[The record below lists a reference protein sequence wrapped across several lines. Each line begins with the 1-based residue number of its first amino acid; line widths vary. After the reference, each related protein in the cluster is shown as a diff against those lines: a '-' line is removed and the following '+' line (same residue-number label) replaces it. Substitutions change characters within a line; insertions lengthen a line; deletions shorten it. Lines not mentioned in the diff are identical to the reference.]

1 MKTVEIELGGATR
14 RLSLD
19 LNSVIAL
26 QAQAGADIIT
36 LGQQLADKKA
46 TVADKMRTVRLITWA
61 MLASDCPSFEDNPAS
76 LRTVGSWLSIEDL
89 PRLAGAISDLLSDY
103 MERVGKSGMSEF
115 PGQMAPYVPT
125 PAAVVEAMLRVAQIK
140 DGDTVVDLGAGDGR
154 LLFRAIEMA
163 KDVDAVGYEMHEE
176 RFKALMSRRGDTV
189 GRVYLHQR
197 DIREAD
203 LHSADV
209 VFLYLLPTSNAE
221 LKAKLLAECKPGT
234 RIVSHDFGMPDWE
247 PDQIEK
253 PLAED
258 RAHTVYMW
266 RVPEHAAAV
275 D

>member
-125 PAAVVEAMLRVAQIK
+125 PAPVVEAMLRAAQIK
-140 DGDTVVDLGAGDGR
+140 DHSMVVDLGAGDGR
-154 LLFRAIEMA
+154 LLFRALEMA
-163 KDVDAVGYEMHEE
+163 ENVIAFGYEMHQE
-176 RFKALMSRRGDTV
+176 RFDALSLKAKRTQSV
-189 GRVYLHQR
+189 FFQK

-203 LHSADV
+203 LSGADV

-221 LKAKLLAECKPGT
+221 LKAKLLAECKPGC

-247 PDQIEK
+247 PEHTERV
-253 PLAED
+253 LAED
-258 RAHTVYMW
+258 RAHTVYRW
-266 RVPEHAAAV
+266 TVPARAAAA